1 MALAGTAEGRQAVD
15 DDRPSQIMR
24 SPSARVPLK
33 PTEPSGNVAAIA
45 SKAAHC
51 DGDADDGLTPS
62 LDPPRPQARREDS
75 RLLSRMLSRNGRCNS

>member
-45 SKAAHC
+45 SKAA
-51 DGDADDGLTPS
+51 AL
-62 LDPPRPQARREDS
+62 
-75 RLLSRMLSRNGRCNS
+75 